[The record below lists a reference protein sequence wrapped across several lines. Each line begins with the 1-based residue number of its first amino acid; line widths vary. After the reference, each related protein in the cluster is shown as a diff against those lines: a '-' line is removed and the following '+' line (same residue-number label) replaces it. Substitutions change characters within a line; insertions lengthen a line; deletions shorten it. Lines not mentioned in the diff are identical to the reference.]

1 MFYRRAAR
9 GAGDGRIATVASR
22 IFHHGSPDV
31 GLDSILRPDPF
42 LTRSGQPPGSGPAE
56 EQIMAKG
63 VGWFEIGGTDF
74 DALKSFY
81 SDLFDWKLNDVS
93 NDGMKYAMFQGE
105 GDAIGGGLFG
115 GEAKGPLV
123 YIAVDDVDASLGQ
136 ITTKGGEVV

>member
-1 MFYRRAAR
+1 
-9 GAGDGRIATVASR
+9 
-22 IFHHGSPDV
+22 
-31 GLDSILRPDPF
+31 
-42 LTRSGQPPGSGPAE
+42 
-56 EQIMAKG
+56 MAKG

-136 ITTKGGEVV
+136 ITTKGGEVVTPKTVVPGMVTFAQFKDPFGNVIGLYENAMPE